1 MNQLTTKSLS
11 LVTPLER
18 TCAVPVF
25 SLIPRFSGVYKRWRD
40 PNRFSG
46 FPWRL
51 KTAEAVD
58 LHSRSNLTP
67 LKRGVNES
75 RSTHSCG
82 SRRVFAVLALG
93 LSLTCSTL
101 HAQNDAADAVSNAV
115 VEAAASIV
123 SNAIVQLSEA
133 ASTNEVAASNDI
145 AQTTTTTETNVIDTN
160 NLPGSPQLGP
170 LESRRQWLL
179 RQRAGAPVTNDSGN
193 PDQRTQTNAAA
204 DATFRPVKPE
214 FSAFKLVTD
223 RNIFDPNRAPHRP
236 PGSQP
241 PPKIVNSF
249 ALVGVMSYGKG
260 TFAFFDGN
268 SSEYQKAVKVND
280 TVAGYKV
287 TRIEPNV
294 VSLLAGTNP
303 VQLRVGMQLRREEG
317 GAWIPSSQSEI
328 YAANSTPSASAH
340 SDSSSNGA
348 DNDIL
353 ERLRK
358 KREQE

>member
-1 MNQLTTKSLS
+1 MNLLTTNSSPGAVPRERIFSVLS
-11 LVTPLER
+11 LTR
-18 TCAVPVF
+18 
-25 SLIPRFSGVYKRWRD
+25 RFSGVYEPWSD

-46 FPWRL
+46 FQWL
-51 KTAEAVD
+51 KNAEAVYE
-58 LHSRSNLTP
+58 SFPSNLTP

-82 SRRVFAVLALG
+82 SRGVFTVLALG
-93 LSLTCSTL
+93 LLLICSNA
-101 HAQNDAADAVSNAV
+101 HAQNDAADAASNAV
-115 VEAAASIV
+115 VEAAAAIV
-123 SNAIVQLSEA
+123 SNAIVQLTEVVY
-133 ASTNEVAASNDI
+133 TNEVAASNDVT
-145 AQTTTTTETNVIDTN
+145 QTTTTTETNAIDTN

-179 RQRAGAPVTNDSGN
+179 RQRAGAPVTNDFGN
-193 PDQRTQTNAAA
+193 PDQRSQTNAAA
-204 DATFRPVKPE
+204 EAMFRPVKPE

-236 PGSQP
+236 SGSQP
-241 PPKIVNSF
+241 PPKIANSF
-249 ALVGVMSYGKG
+249 ALVGVMSYEKG

-287 TRIEPNV
+287 TRIEPNS
-294 VSLLAGTNP
+294 VSLLAGTNH
-303 VQLRVGMQLRREEG
+303 VELRVGMQLRREEG

-340 SDSSSNGA
+340 ADSSSNGA